1 MMSQQNLDNLAGSSA
16 GLWNQGVTNQW
27 GTRLAGSS
35 DEQTAGTG
43 AGAGTAGVVTSDGR
57 RPAAVR
63 AIGLVKDYGHGASL
77 VHALRGIDIG
87 FEKGAFTAIMGPSG
101 SGKSTLMHTLAG
113 LDSVTRGTVLVGGQ
127 DITKF
132 SDKQLTL
139 LRRSTIGFIF
149 QSFNLLPM
157 FDAEQNIL
165 MPLTLAGRKP
175 DKAWTDRLVTT
186 LGLTDRL
193 HHRPSEMSG
202 GQQQRVAIA
211 RALITKPEVVFAD
224 EPTGNLDSVSS
235 AEVLTLMRRLVDET
249 GQTIV
254 MVTHDATA
262 ASYADRAVVLA
273 DGRIVADREHPT
285 AEEMSSLL
293 TSIMENLAARRT
305 AEGNGRLGAL
315 AGSSARQTPGAMPGV
330 PAHGPRHAQDSAR
343 HAQEA

>member
-1 MMSQQNLDNLAGSSA
+1 MSQQDFGDLAGSAANMGAPTVDMGDTSQA
-16 GLWNQGVTNQW
+16 GM
-27 GTRLAGSS
+27 
-35 DEQTAGTG
+35 G
-43 AGAGTAGVVTSDGR
+43 AGAGMSAGVSAGATGVVTSDASR
-57 RPAAVR
+57 EAAVR
-63 AIGLVKDYGHGASL
+63 AIGLVKDYGRGASL
-77 VHALRGIDIG
+77 VHALRGIDIS

-113 LDSVTRGTVLVGGQ
+113 LDSVTRGTVLVGGR
-127 DITKF
+127 DITKLN
-132 SDKQLTL
+132 DKQLTL
-139 LRRSTIGFIF
+139 MRRSTIGFIF

-175 DKAWTDRLVTT
+175 DRAWMDQLVSV
-186 LGLTDRL
+186 LGLADRL

-211 RALITKPEVVFAD
+211 RALITRPDVVFAD

-235 AEVLTLMRRLVDET
+235 SEVLTLMRRLVDET

-273 DGRIVADREHPT
+273 DGRIVADRSHPT

-293 TSIMENLAARRT
+293 TSIMENLAAQHT
-305 AEGNGRLGAL
+305 AEGNHRLAAL
-315 AGSSARQTPGAMPGV
+315 AGSSAGQNG
-330 PAHGPRHAQDSAR
+330 HGEHRASAR
-343 HAQEA
+343 HAWEA

>member
-1 MMSQQNLDNLAGSSA
+1 MENTVEEQPAQA
-16 GLWNQGVTNQW
+16 GLVQS
-27 GTRLAGSS
+27 RP
-35 DEQTAGTG
+35 
-43 AGAGTAGVVTSDGR
+43 GR
-57 RPAAVR
+57 EVAVR
-63 AIGLVKDYGHGASL
+63 AIGLVKDYGEGESL

-87 FEKGAFTAIMGPSG
+87 FDKGAFTAIMGPSG
-101 SGKSTLMHTLAG
+101 SGKSTLMHVLAG
-113 LDSVTRGTVLVGGQ
+113 LDSATRGTVMVGGK
-127 DITKF
+127 DITSF
-132 SDKQLTL
+132 TDNQLTL
-139 LRRSTIGFIF
+139 LRRDTIGFIF

-165 MPLTLAGRKP
+165 MPLTLAGK
-175 DKAWTDRLVTT
+175 KADRAWFDQLVRV

-211 RALITKPEVVFAD
+211 RALIARPSVVFAD

-235 AEVLTLMRRLVDET
+235 AEVLSLMRRLVDET

-262 ASYADRAVVLA
+262 AAYADRAVVLA

-293 TSIMENLAARRT
+293 TSIMENLAT
-305 AEGNGRLGAL
+305 AHRSAHDPLENL
-315 AGSSARQTPGAMPGV
+315 AGFDRTDA
-330 PAHGPRHAQDSAR
+330 
-343 HAQEA
+343 EA